1 MSLLGI
7 GYQVS
12 YTRFRT
18 SVHIN
23 GTESK
28 HTGVRSSRSCSCGDW
43 GGAEADVVDW
53 HQRWHPIGVTSAR
66 RLSHSTVVVPAKIAA
81 AFATQVL

>member
-1 MSLLGI
+1 MGQSPNILGSD
-7 GYQVS
+7 QVAAA
-12 YTRFRT
+12 
-18 SVHIN
+18 VA
-23 GTESK
+23 GT
-28 HTGVRSSRSCSCGDW
+28 G
-43 GGAEADVVDW
+43 GGAEADIVDW